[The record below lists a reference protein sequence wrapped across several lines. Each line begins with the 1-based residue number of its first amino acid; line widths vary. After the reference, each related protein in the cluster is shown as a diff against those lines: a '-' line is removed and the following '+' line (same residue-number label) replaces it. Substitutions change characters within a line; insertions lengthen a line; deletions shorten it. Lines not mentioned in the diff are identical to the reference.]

1 MKLLC
6 GTLPQRLVHVLT
18 PEGHIMKPDGVS
30 IWNHILWCHCYQWAV
45 LCCSAAV
52 KERVKSTPKLHL
64 FLQISAN
71 VRLGKLMFVF
81 HNYQDTI
88 REVPSLEI
96 FSRRHSQRSV
106 LRLLQ
111 SKKVRYFYVVHNIL
125 CPNCLFHSKW
135 SLWVPEHP
143 CMVTYFFTTIFSF
156 WSHLV
161 EGCLHSS
168 V

>member
-1 MKLLC
+1 MGNNLRTQSDHW
-6 GTLPQRLVHVLT
+6 TLPSLSNLAFHNWFTIHETLMWL
-18 PEGHIMKPDGVS
+18 G
-30 IWNHILWCHCYQWAV
+30 NF
-45 LCCSAAV
+45 
-52 KERVKSTPKLHL
+52 LHL

-111 SKKVRYFYVVHNIL
+111 SKKVRYF
-125 CPNCLFHSKW
+125 
-135 SLWVPEHP
+135 
-143 CMVTYFFTTIFSF
+143 
-156 WSHLV
+156 
-161 EGCLHSS
+161 
-168 V
+168 

>member
-6 GTLPQRLVHVLT
+6 GTLPQRLVPVLT

-52 KERVKSTPKLHL
+52 KGRVKLSNL

-111 SKKVRYFYVVHNIL
+111 SKKVRYFKFTTF
-125 CPNCLFHSKW
+125 CAP
-135 SLWVPEHP
+135 
-143 CMVTYFFTTIFSF
+143 TAFFTPNDPFGSLNIPA
-156 WSHLV
+156 W
-161 EGCLHSS
+161 LHISS
-168 V
+168 LPFFHFDPIWLKGVCTAVYKST